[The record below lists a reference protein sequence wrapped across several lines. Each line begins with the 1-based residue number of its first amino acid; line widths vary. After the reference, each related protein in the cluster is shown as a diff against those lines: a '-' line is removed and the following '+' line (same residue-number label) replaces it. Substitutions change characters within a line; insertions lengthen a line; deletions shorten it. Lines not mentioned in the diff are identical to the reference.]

1 MSACGI
7 VFDIQRGSPRDGPGI
22 RTTVFFKGCHLHC
35 PWCHNP
41 ESLRFEPE
49 LSFKREKCTACGR
62 CAAVCPE
69 GVHGLADGV
78 HAVAFDK
85 CSLCGL
91 CLPVC
96 PTSCLG
102 IVGREYSTDELMAT
116 IVRDRA
122 FFESSGGG
130 LTLSGGEP
138 TAQPDFLGELLAAS
152 KAEGIATCVETAGTA
167 AEAQLRRL
175 LPLVDLFLFDWKDSD
190 PARHERNTGIGPN
203 GIRSNLEFLNA
214 NGAAII
220 LRCPII
226 PGVNDT
232 DEHFRAIVEMERGHA
247 GIIRTELM
255 PYHDMGAYKADSI
268 GSRRRPLVLRS
279 VEKEASSEW
288 LARISDLGG
297 ERIVLG

>member
-1 MSACGI
+1 MSAGGI
-7 VFDIQRGSPRDGPGI
+7 VFDIQRGSLHDGPGI
-22 RTTVFFKGCHLHC
+22 RTTVFFKGCHLRC
-35 PWCHNP
+35 RWCHNP
-41 ESLRFEPE
+41 ESLEFEPE
-49 LSFKREKCTACGR
+49 FSFNREKCTACGR

-69 GVHGLADGV
+69 GVHDLADGV
-78 HAVAFDK
+78 HAVAFEK

-91 CLPVC
+91 CLAVC
-96 PTSCLG
+96 PASCLS

-122 FFESSGGG
+122 FYESSGGG

-152 KAEGIATCVETAGTA
+152 KAEGIATCIETAGAA

-190 PARHERNTGIGPN
+190 PARHERNTGIGLN
-203 GIRSNLEFLNA
+203 GIRSNLEFLYA

-247 GIIRTELM
+247 DIIRTELM
-255 PYHDMGAYKADSI
+255 PYHDMGAYKAGSI
-268 GSRRRPLVLRS
+268 GSHRRPLVLRS